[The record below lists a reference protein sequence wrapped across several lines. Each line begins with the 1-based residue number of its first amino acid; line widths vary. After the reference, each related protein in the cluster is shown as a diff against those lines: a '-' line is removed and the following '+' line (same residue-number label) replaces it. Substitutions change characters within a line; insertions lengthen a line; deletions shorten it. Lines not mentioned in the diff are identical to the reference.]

1 MVCCCME
8 VKMDILWTYFP
19 KNSETTRN
27 LKDIVEIFRKNV
39 RKIDSNNNTFSSDE
53 VLGVISDDLKRIG
66 YRVEK
71 SKRREDKIRIPVLY
85 GECGKIELAF
95 EVDAYNENEKIVLE
109 VEAGRAVTNYQ
120 FLKDLFESCMMQN
133 VEYLCIA
140 VRIIYRKSKDYSKI
154 CDFMNTMFLSSR
166 FNIPLKGILIIGY

>member
-1 MVCCCME
+1 
-8 VKMDILWTYFP
+8 MDILWTYFP

-95 EVDAYNENEKIVLE
+95 L
-109 VEAGRAVTNYQ
+109 
-120 FLKDLFESCMMQN
+120 
-133 VEYLCIA
+133 
-140 VRIIYRKSKDYSKI
+140 
-154 CDFMNTMFLSSR
+154 
-166 FNIPLKGILIIGY
+166 